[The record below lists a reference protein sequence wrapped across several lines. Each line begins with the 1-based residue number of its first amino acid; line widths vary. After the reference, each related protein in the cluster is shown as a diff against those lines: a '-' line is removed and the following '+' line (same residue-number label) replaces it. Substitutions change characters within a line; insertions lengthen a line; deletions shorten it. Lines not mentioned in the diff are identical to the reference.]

1 MLPASRRVAYRRVWR
16 HTHATIARSRV
27 SPDNRAPVCSRP
39 RLAPMDTST
48 LQLALHRLRAQP
60 HGPTQLDLAPQAL
73 PADAMGH
80 ALIERFSALYAARQ
94 AKGFGR
100 FFEDDAACPLPALLR
115 RHLVEQAMDF
125 FSLSQALATTLLQL
139 LGDDALADDQHFL
152 VARVQHGETVDFLF
166 VALIPEAQGIGFSA
180 EHGLRAQPYLDLD
193 GIRLAARIDLR
204 AWQNDRESRY
214 LSFRKGR
221 GGDAEFFKRLIA
233 CQDAAAPR
241 KETQKLIDGIAQY
254 ADSEQLG
261 PDARNQLFEN
271 AHRYLETLS
280 ETDTPWHVEPLAQ
293 TLCPDAP
300 QVLRQTLCREDLAL
314 QDGCIPDRRALRP
327 LLRLKAAAP
336 HWKLEFN
343 RSGLRSGDVQYDR
356 GQDRIVLSNLPE
368 DLRRA
373 LQMEAG
379 A

>member
-1 MLPASRRVAYRRVWR
+1 MIAGCRASA
-16 HTHATIARSRV
+16 
-27 SPDNRAPVCSRP
+27 DNRAPICSLP
-39 RLAPMDTST
+39 RGTLMDTSS

-73 PADAMGH
+73 PAEAMAQ
-80 ALIERFSALYAARQ
+80 ALIERFSALYAARPS
-94 AKGFGR
+94 KGFGR
-100 FFEDDAACPLPALLR
+100 FVEDDAASPLPALLR
-115 RHLVEQAMDF
+115 RHVLEQTLDF
-125 FSLSQALATTLLQL
+125 FSLSQALASTLLQL

-152 VARVQHGETVDFLF
+152 VARVQHGTAVDFLF
-166 VALIPEAQGIGFSA
+166 VALIPEAPGIGLSA
-180 EHGLRAQPYLDLD
+180 AHDLCARPYLDLD

-204 AWQNDRESRY
+204 AWQHEADSRY
-214 LSFRKGR
+214 LSFLQGR
-221 GGDAEFFKRLIA
+221 GGDAAFFKRLIA

-241 KETQKLIDGIAQY
+241 KETQKLIDGIATY
-254 ADSEQLG
+254 AEAEQLA
-261 PDARNQLFEN
+261 PDARSALFED

-280 ETDTPWHVEPLAQ
+280 ETDTPWHIEQVAQ
-293 TLCPDAP
+293 ALKPDAP
-300 QVLRQTLCREDLAL
+300 QPLSQALRREDLGL

-373 LQMEAG
+373 LLRESSA
-379 A
+379 